1 MPAIR
6 SDKSLAYWRVID
18 ACSISRGESAWE
30 LGRYVHFLTLGRA
43 QLANNEA
50 AATKTPAVGEGFASE
65 ESMVDPG

>member
-1 MPAIR
+1 
-6 SDKSLAYWRVID
+6 VID